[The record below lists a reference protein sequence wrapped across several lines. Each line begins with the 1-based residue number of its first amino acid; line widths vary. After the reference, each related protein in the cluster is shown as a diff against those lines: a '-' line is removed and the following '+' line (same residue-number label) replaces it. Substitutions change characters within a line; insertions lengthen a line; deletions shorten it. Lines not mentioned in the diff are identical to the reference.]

1 MVQGG
6 LCRPYTCQLCDRE
19 SRLACLIIRRRSRV
33 CHSRFITRVVGL
45 INAWGQFHD
54 ERDKVKINKCV
65 YFHCKLMALTQTV
78 LHVLGK
84 NILILLANLFS

>member
-45 INAWGQFHD
+45 INAWDILGVSEIRWTGQ
-54 ERDKVKINKCV
+54 RRIATRGN
-65 YFHCKLMALTQTV
+65 TV
-78 LHVLGK
+78 L
-84 NILILLANLFS
+84 